1 VPNILAIAASARRDG
16 NSDTA
21 LACALEGIKA
31 EAPDAEVQTI
41 APYGLPITPCRSCN
55 GCWKTG
61 RCVVKDEMQDLY
73 PQFCEADHIVV
84 ASPIYFTSLPGHF
97 KVLIDRFQ
105 CFWVRTFLLKDP
117 LKPRRTGMFLCVG
130 AMDRNR
136 YYEGALT
143 IIRTWMLVLNMKWRH
158 SEAQRLPA
166 GRTRS
171 GSGDDPHVPRP
182 GRRVGHWPQPAS
194 LSASCATLS
203 PSSRQCLLA
212 LSSGAPTATGP

>member
-143 IIRTWMLVLNMKWRH
+143 IIRTWMLVLNMKCAVSRFYH
-158 SEAQRLPA
+158 GLDERGDIQKRSDYQQDAREAGAEMIRMSRGRA
-166 GRTRS
+166 GE
-171 GSGDDPHVPRP
+171 
-182 GRRVGHWPQPAS
+182 
-194 LSASCATLS
+194 
-203 PSSRQCLLA
+203 
-212 LSSGAPTATGP
+212 